1 MAEPAHLEMTR
12 NAYDAVAADYAEML
26 DDELDSKPVDRGL
39 LAAFA
44 DLVRGK
50 GGLVADLGCGPGRIT
65 AHLDSLGVTALGLD
79 LSPAMVAQAQER
91 HPHLPFDQG
100 SLAGL
105 ELADRCLVGAVAWYS
120 IIHTPT
126 EELPGVVAELH
137 RVLAPGGYLLLAF
150 QAGDNEQRKRKE
162 AYGHP
167 VALVNYLHSP
177 DHVEELLGQAGLA
190 VETRVLREPDDSG
203 FESVRQAYLLARK
216 AG

>member
-1 MAEPAHLEMTR
+1 MAETAHLEMTR
-12 NAYDAVAADYAEML
+12 TAYDTVAADYAEL
-26 DDELDSKPVDRGL
+26 LTGELDSKPLDRGL

-44 DLVRGK
+44 DLVRRK

-91 HPHLPFDQG
+91 YPHLPFDEG
-100 SLAGL
+100 RLPTL

-126 EELPGVVAELH
+126 EELPEVVAELH

-150 QAGDNEQRKRKE
+150 QAGENQEHRREE
-162 AYGHP
+162 AYGHR
-167 VALVNYLHSP
+167 VTLVNYLHSP
-177 DHVEELLGQAGLA
+177 DHVGELLGEVGLT

-203 FESVRQAYLLARK
+203 FETVKQAYLLARK